1 MRCMENPARR
11 HQLKSKSDYSHDI
24 INDTWNLI
32 SEETYS
38 YSEESIPQS
47 GYIFDSIVSRGH
59 CSYHTL
65 QMGTGRNLVD
75 FSLGEFYQN
84 ASQIIGKSAMCEKYT
99 TTLRE
104 GGTRTWENTQVEE
117 YSYLYSGVL
126 KSRIYTDVYKNKDL
140 YSYVGEANENTNSVI
155 AAMKS
160 SNMLASLLSSET
172 KTVYEGNDTIIISGN
187 KVDYGSFGNDLLPS
201 KLYERNGE
209 VYEGSIEFISYD
221 SFGNP
226 TEILDMRTDVHTA
239 FLWDTYGRYLLAMI
253 KNATWTQIQSHV
265 SQLMTGTSQSRYST
279 LKTLLPDT
287 QIQTW
292 DYIPLVG
299 VSSHTDVNGQTILYE
314 YDGLGRL
321 KREKRVVNG
330 TTNTET
336 LREYEYN
343 FMNPSL

>member
-1 MRCMENPARR
+1 M
-11 HQLKSKSDYSHDI
+11 
-24 INDTWNLI
+24 
-32 SEETYS
+32 
-38 YSEESIPQS
+38 
-47 GYIFDSIVSRGH
+47 
-59 CSYHTL
+59 
-65 QMGTGRNLVD
+65 
-75 FSLGEFYQN
+75 
-84 ASQIIGKSAMCEKYT
+84 
-99 TTLRE
+99 
-104 GGTRTWENTQVEE
+104 
-117 YSYLYSGVL
+117 L

-299 VSSHTDVNGQTILYE
+299 VSSHTDVNGQTFLYE

>member
-11 HQLKSKSDYSHDI
+11 HQLKSKSDYSHDTE
-24 INDTWNLI
+24 NDTWNLV

-38 YSEESIPQS
+38 YSEESISES
-47 GYIFDSIVSRGH
+47 GFIFDSNVSRGH
-59 CSYHTL
+59 CANHTL
-65 QMGTGRNLVD
+65 QLGAGRPLD
-75 FSLGEFYQN
+75 SFTLAEFYQLV
-84 ASQIIGKSAMCEKYT
+84 SQRLSKSAMCEKYT
-99 TTLRE
+99 TTLRKN
-104 GGTRTWENTQVEE
+104 GTRTWENTLVEE

-126 KSRIYTDVYKNKDL
+126 KSRLYTDIYDNEDL
-140 YSYVGEANENTNSVI
+140 YTYVGEDDGSNPVI

-160 SNMLASLLSSET
+160 RNMLASPLSVKT
-172 KTVYEGNDTIIISGN
+172 NTVYDGNDPIVISGN
-187 KVDYGSFGNDLLPS
+187 KIDYDSIGNNFLPF

-226 TEILDMRTDVHTA
+226 TEILDMRTDVHTV

-299 VSSHTDVNGQTILYE
+299 VSSHTDVNGQTFLYE

>member
-11 HQLKSKSDYSHDI
+11 HQLKSKSDYSHDTE
-24 INDTWNLI
+24 NDTWNLI

-38 YSEESIPQS
+38 YSEESISQS
-47 GYIFDSIVSRGH
+47 GYIFDSDVSRGH
-59 CSYHTL
+59 CANHTL
-65 QMGTGRNLVD
+65 QLGAGRPLAEINLY
-75 FSLGEFYQN
+75 EFYKD
-84 ASQIIGKSAMCEKYT
+84 ASQRFSKSAVCEKYT
-99 TTLRE
+99 TTLRKN
-104 GGTRTWENTQVEE
+104 GTRTWENTLVEE

-126 KSRIYTDVYKNKDL
+126 KSRLYTDIYDNEDL
-140 YSYVGEANENTNSVI
+140 YTYVGEDDGSNPVI

-160 SNMLASLLSSET
+160 RNMLASPLSVET
-172 KTVYEGNDTIIISGN
+172 NTVYDGNDPIVISGN
-187 KVDYGSFGNDLLPS
+187 KIDYDSIGNNFLPF

-226 TEILDMRTDVHTA
+226 TEILDMRTDVHTV

-299 VSSHTDVNGQTILYE
+299 VSSHTDVNGQTFLYE

-336 LREYEYN
+336 LHEYEYN

>member
-1 MRCMENPARR
+1 
-11 HQLKSKSDYSHDI
+11 
-24 INDTWNLI
+24 
-32 SEETYS
+32 
-38 YSEESIPQS
+38 
-47 GYIFDSIVSRGH
+47 
-59 CSYHTL
+59 
-65 QMGTGRNLVD
+65 
-75 FSLGEFYQN
+75 
-84 ASQIIGKSAMCEKYT
+84 
-99 TTLRE
+99 
-104 GGTRTWENTQVEE
+104 
-117 YSYLYSGVL
+117 
-126 KSRIYTDVYKNKDL
+126 
-140 YSYVGEANENTNSVI
+140 
-155 AAMKS
+155 
-160 SNMLASLLSSET
+160 MLASPLSVKT
-172 KTVYEGNDTIIISGN
+172 NTVYDGNDPIVISGN
-187 KVDYGSFGNDLLPS
+187 KIDYDSIGNNFLPF

-226 TEILDMRTDVHTA
+226 TEILDMRTDVHTV

-299 VSSHTDVNGQTILYE
+299 VSSHTDVNGQTFLYE